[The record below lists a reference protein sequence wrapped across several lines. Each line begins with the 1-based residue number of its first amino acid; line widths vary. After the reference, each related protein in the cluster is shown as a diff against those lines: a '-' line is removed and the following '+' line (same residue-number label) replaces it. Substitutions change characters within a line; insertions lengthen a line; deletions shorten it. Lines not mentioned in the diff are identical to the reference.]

1 MQVDS
6 NYFTG
11 PVYSSEDSGE
21 IRACAH
27 QESNLEDENV
37 GVPDDSSEDRV
48 GYVGWA
54 PESSEL
60 YTGPVK

>member
-48 GYVGWA
+48 WLCGMG
-54 PESSEL
+54 
-60 YTGPVK
+60 T